1 MHTKQILFF
10 ILVSIIILYPN
21 NLISKTKNSRYLK
34 YIAGT
39 EKEAIEWQNDLRDR
53 LFDLMHMKDLILHGE
68 NIPFNTKLISSV
80 EKKNYIYKELEI
92 NSTGN
97 RRMKIIITLPS
108 VIDGSCPAV
117 VCVHGH
123 SHNRYKVHDKKTIY
137 KGFAS
142 SLAENGYI
150 TISADVGQHKVY
162 EKGRTLMGERL
173 WDLMRCI
180 DYVSSMVV
188 VDNTKIGCAGLSLG
202 GEMTMWLGAMDK
214 RVNAVVSSG
223 FLTNMDQLEKNHC
236 KCWKFD
242 GLRELVDFPDIY
254 SMIAPRPLMAQ
265 NGQKEPASQ
274 FPVPLARE
282 VLEEIK
288 PVYCTF
294 DKSVNLSLNVHNGGH
309 EVDLPSLLAFF
320 DSHLKE

>member
-123 SHNRYKVHDKKTIY
+123 SHNRYKVH
-137 KGFAS
+137 
-142 SLAENGYI
+142 
-150 TISADVGQHKVY
+150 